1 MSESVE
7 LNKKLTDTHIPTS
20 IQLSQCPCLC
30 CSCVDGQ
37 TIWNHTLSQKHI
49 KVWELL
55 LYKITCQVHRMCLQ
69 SPRNRRVSIAVGESR
84 LLDFIGMRA
93 VLEGFPSWAQSSGSS
108 SSRQTVN
115 LQAAQ
120 WPAFK
125 FSPRSPVTPLGH
137 TLSKLKHTAHTP
149 NLYEQSC
156 THTLKI
162 GGSLVP
168 HLMLHSQ
175 DGDSRGWEVFII
187 LSEPVMFLWCMSLPY
202 LSLRHTI
209 FEGLV
214 NSPVKYATKT
224 LFFFFKKDWSCCHS
238 GGLRCGLLPSYEIM
252 RWNRGGGFLQHYA
265 MQVIHPIIFHN
276 FAVLIWSKFLRMCLQ
291 YRYINYEM
299 SHNKFA
305 VS

>member
-55 LYKITCQVHRMCLQ
+55 LYRITCQVHRMCLQ

-93 VLEGFPSWAQSSGSS
+93 VLEGFPSWAQSGGG

-137 TLSKLKHTAHTP
+137 TLSKLKHTAHTK
-149 NLYEQSC
+149 SIWTVMR
-156 THTLKI
+156 THTENRW
-162 GGSLVP
+162 VP
-168 HLMLHSQ
+168 GPSSYAAQPRWRQQRMRSVY
-175 DGDSRGWEVFII
+175 R
-187 LSEPVMFLWCMSLPY
+187 SEWTSHVSMV
-202 LSLRHTI
+202 HVIAI
-209 FEGLV
+209 FVTEA
-214 NSPVKYATKT
+214 Y
-224 LFFFFKKDWSCCHS
+224 
-238 GGLRCGLLPSYEIM
+238 
-252 RWNRGGGFLQHYA
+252 
-265 MQVIHPIIFHN
+265 
-276 FAVLIWSKFLRMCLQ
+276 
-291 YRYINYEM
+291 YI
-299 SHNKFA
+299 
-305 VS
+305 